1 MNLSAAVNVGRDEG
15 RSRVKSFYLVL
26 AFMLL
31 TIIVL
36 SACDGGGLPYV
47 GPGDGDGGGN
57 GGGGNVLPP
66 TNDGGGTT
74 PPPPPVVNNDVGGL
88 WPPNPPV
95 FR

>member
-1 MNLSAAVNVGRDEG
+1 M
-15 RSRVKSFYLVL
+15 KSFYLVL

-47 GPGDGDGGGN
+47 GPAMETVAERW
-57 GGGGNVLPP
+57 GNVLSP

-74 PPPPPVVNNDVGGL
+74 PLPPPVVNNDVGGL
-88 WPPNPPV
+88 WPPYPPV